1 MFILINFLKPHQ
13 IFNFILLMTTPT
25 LSHYEDK
32 INEPKAWKNIIGG
45 SEMIIFTNR
54 QTDRRTDGQTE
65 KRTHLKILIYC
76 YSGRYVLSLISHYL
90 IVLLIHI

>member
-13 IFNFILLMTTPT
+13 IFNFKLLMTTPT

-45 SEMIIFTNR
+45 SEMDHIQQQTNG
-54 QTDRRTDGQTE
+54 QTDRR
-65 KRTHLKILIYC
+65 RNAHILKY
-76 YSGRYVLSLISHYL
+76 
-90 IVLLIHI
+90 